1 MNEVK
6 YLGTIVTPDGI
17 RPDSAKVEAVIGMP
31 TPTDKAGVRRILG
44 MINFLAAHVPDMS
57 TVTAPVH
64 DLQWGPEQAQSLDR
78 IKKILS
84 TAPVL
89 SYFDPNAQSMIQVD
103 AGQYGLGACLFQKG
117 KPVAYASRSLLPA
130 ECNYA
135 QIKKELLAIVFAFQ
149 KFHNYIYGFRTKV
162 QTDHKPLESV
172 VKKALHKTSPCLQR
186 MLLKLQKYN
195 LIINY
200 VKGKDLHV
208 ADALSRAHLSVTAA
222 EIDSEEIELPVHT
235 IVQNLPQPE
244 HEGMYYCSASN
255 EQATIQSRIVELTV
269 LRASAV
275 QMSQKFTLNFTLS
288 DNETMN
294 DSYFMDD
301 DVDNNDT
308 LNNYYL
314 VNEVLRNTTEQSFID
329 LINSSFT
336 LQSTTINDI
345 EIMIWDDDLI
355 ISFSLISN
363 SIPYPET
370 SLDDINQ
377 LVPLALLEWANVQRE
392 LEEWITSDN
401 LTIESNEF
409 IYTSDPLSV
418 VTDII
423 QQICPSGRE
432 ISLDNNF
439 LCGKFSNR
447 VDTCMSSFYIVHS

>member
-31 TPTDKAGVRRILG
+31 TPTDKAGVRRILD

-57 TVTAPVH
+57 TVG
-64 DLQWGPEQAQSLDR
+64 LEQAQSLDR

-135 QIKKELLAIVFAFQ
+135 QIEKELLAIVFAFQ
-149 KFHNYIYGFRTKV
+149 KFHNYIYGFQTKV

-208 ADALSRAHLSVTAA
+208 ADALSRAHLSVTTA

-235 IVQNLPQPE
+235 IVQNLPVSDTKRTQLLNATE
-244 HEGMYYCSASN
+244 N
-255 EQATIQSRIVELTV
+255 DEQLQQLSR
-269 LRASAV
+269 
-275 QMSQKFTLNFTLS
+275 
-288 DNETMN
+288 
-294 DSYFMDD
+294 
-301 DVDNNDT
+301 
-308 LNNYYL
+308 
-314 VNEVLRNTTEQSFID
+314 
-329 LINSSFT
+329 LIKNGWPP
-336 LQSTTINDI
+336 N
-345 EIMIWDDDLI
+345 
-355 ISFSLISN
+355 ISN
-363 SIPYPET
+363 
-370 SLDDINQ
+370 
-377 LVPLALLEWANVQRE
+377 VP
-392 LEEWITSDN
+392 T
-401 LTIESNEF
+401 
-409 IYTSDPLSV
+409 
-418 VTDII
+418 
-423 QQICPSGRE
+423 G
-432 ISLDNNF
+432 
-439 LCGKFSNR
+439 LCE
-447 VDTCMSSFYIVHS
+447 Y